1 MHFFQHIQ
9 ELRRHLIRAFLWLI
23 GFTALA
29 FTFMSPLIAYLKKPY
44 DVFAQSAPSLA
55 SGNLTSINVFEVMT
69 MNFKICF
76 LVGFAIG
83 LPFIV
88 REVWKFVSPALYPQ
102 EKRVA
107 WVATVSSVFLFY
119 AGIAFGFYLI
129 IPYFFAA
136 SLGWASHYA
145 NVMITYE
152 SYFNTLITMVLI
164 FAAVF
169 EVPVV
174 LSLFGLAGILPSQT
188 LKKNRKIVFLSCF
201 IIGAI
206 LAPPDVLS
214 LCLVALP
221 MYGMVEISI
230 YTIQRIEK
238 MRLKK

>member
-1 MHFFQHIQ
+1 MNFFQHIQ
-9 ELRRHLIRAFLWLI
+9 ELRKHLMRAFAWLVV
-23 GFTALA
+23 FTALA
-29 FTFMSPLIAYLKKPY
+29 FAFMSPLIAYLKKPY
-44 DVFAQSAPSLA
+44 DVFAQTAPAALTST
-55 SGNLTSINVFEVMT
+55 NLTSISVFEVMT

-76 LVGFAIG
+76 LVGFALG
-83 LPFIV
+83 LPLIV
-88 REVWKFVSPALYPQ
+88 SEIWKFVAPALYPA
-102 EKRVA
+102 EKNVA
-107 WVATVSSVFLFY
+107 RLATVASVFLFY

-152 SYFNTLITMVLI
+152 SYFNSLITMVLI

-169 EVPVV
+169 EVPVF
-174 LSLFGLAGILPSQT
+174 LSLLGLAGILPSHT
-188 LKKNRKIVFLSCF
+188 LKKNRKIVFLACF

-221 MYGMVEISI
+221 TYGMVEISI

-238 MRLKK
+238 KRVS